1 MKLTRTQHFAN
12 RTEWHTWLEQRHTTE
27 KELWLIWY
35 KAHTGIATV
44 PLEEAIEEA
53 LCFGWIDSLVQKI
66 DEDGYARKFTPRRP
80 GSPWSELNKK
90 RVVKLVAEGRM
101 TPAGM
106 ALVDFDIQAAAR
118 TLYRP
123 RPMPEYTPELEA
135 LLKANPAAW
144 GRFSKMSPSH
154 RRRYIGWV
162 MDAKREETRLRRM
175 QEVITVLAEGRELGL
190 K

>member
-1 MKLTRTQHFAN
+1 VLS
-12 RTEWHTWLEQRHTTE
+12 TE
-27 KELWLIWY
+27 KELWLVWY

-44 PLEEAIEEA
+44 TIEEAIDEA
-53 LCFGWIDSLVQKI
+53 LCFGWIDNLVQKI
-66 DEDGYARKFTPRRP
+66 DEDRYARKFTPRRP

-90 RVVKLVAEGRM
+90 RVVKLVAKDRM

-106 ALVDFDIQAAAR
+106 ALVGFDIQAAAE
-118 TLYRP
+118 TPYQP
-123 RPMPEYTPELEA
+123 RPMPEYSPELEE
-135 LLKANPAAW
+135 LLKANSAAW
-144 GRFSKMSPSH
+144 ERFSKMTPSH

-175 QEVITVLAEGRELGL
+175 EEVITVLSEGRELGL